1 MKYLVLCDSQGELRN
16 WEKRKR
22 RTGNEMIA
30 QIELPTGVHKDYQN
44 GLLMADKRLAAYY
57 EGSDVRLLM

>member
-1 MKYLVLCDSQGELRN
+1 
-16 WEKRKR
+16 
-22 RTGNEMIA
+22 MIA

-44 GLLMADKRLAAYY
+44 GLLIADKRLAAYY